1 MINVLTKAFDV
12 YMRTPFEDFTS
23 KYILAVGLFQLIDNF
38 KEKDLETLKEIET
51 FTNDKIK
58 VSIYKLDRV
67 VNPTKGN
74 FEITERKFSFIRE
87 VIDGNR
93 TIELTESQIQQ
104 HLCKAIRIV
113 HEIVLR
119 NMKDYK
125 LEQSMNPSSEN
136 DEEDKVFMDM
146 FKS

>member
-12 YMRTPFEDFTS
+12 YMRCPFEDFTS

-38 KEKDLETLKEIET
+38 KEEDLKILKEIET
-51 FTNDKIK
+51 FTDDKIK

-87 VIDGNR
+87 VIDGNKY
-93 TIELTESQIQQ
+93 IELTESQIQQ

-119 NMKDYK
+119 NMKGYK
-125 LEQSMNPSSEN
+125 LEQSMDPSSNNNPE
-136 DEEDKVFMDM
+136 DEIFMDM